1 MSGRGTG
8 RTMAE
13 TREITIVIDREADD
27 ELTAIAESTG
37 RDKPTLARDALLEW
51 LEDQEDIRDIEA
63 VLAQGNKPMT
73 IKEVKDYLG
82 LES

>member
-1 MSGRGTG
+1 
-8 RTMAE
+8 MAE

>member
-1 MSGRGTG
+1 MR
-8 RTMAE
+8 
-13 TREITIVIDREADD
+13 
-27 ELTAIAESTG
+27 IASFNING
-37 RDKPTLARDALLEW
+37 VKARLPRLLEW

-82 LES
+82 LER